1 MLASQCISRN
11 LGLGGLH
18 LLPRYFKVQTWYEVE
33 VYILFLTNGDDC
45 WYHHLSQVTGVYF
58 SDQKLILTVSV
69 KMKDDTF
76 APFNVNCQVSSLLK
90 MSTLYQLYINLN
102 RYIAPLS
109 NRNCD
114 NTEQNFLPKTTSFM
128 F

>member
-1 MLASQCISRN
+1 MVTIADIIILVKWPMFILVTRN
-11 LGLGGLH
+11 W
-18 LLPRYFKVQTWYEVE
+18 F
-33 VYILFLTNGDDC
+33 
-45 WYHHLSQVTGVYF
+45 
-58 SDQKLILTVSV
+58 LTVSV